1 VVRVIDR
8 LNIGGPA
15 KHVVW
20 LTDGLSDN
28 DFETTLITGVVA
40 PGEGDMTYFARERE
54 VEPIVIS
61 EMSRELG
68 LSDVLVIAKL
78 LRQFL
83 KLKPEII
90 HTHKAK
96 AGAAGRIAG
105 MIYKWLTP
113 SALWLRPRRCRI
125 VHTYHGHVFHSYYGR
140 LKTRLFILIER
151 VLART
156 CTDRIVVVSEQQR
169 REIGELF
176 RIGRREQFRVVP
188 LGIDFE
194 EILEDRGALRRECR
208 LADDEIA
215 IGIVGRL
222 CEVKNHAMLIEAAA
236 RASEGLNGNGG
247 RLRFLIIGDGHL
259 RTGIEKQARDLG
271 VAGQTLFMGF
281 REDATSLYAGL
292 DIAALTSLNEGTP
305 LTLIEAMCCGRAIAA
320 TEVGGVVDVMG
331 SRRSSRD
338 GFTIWDHGVTSP
350 SRDVEAFARGLR
362 FLVERPDLRREM
374 GERGREFVR
383 AKLSRERLVGDIE
396 TLYRELLG
404 NKTRAATGVASRIV
418 TLSGKGN
425 SL

>member
-1 VVRVIDR
+1 
-8 LNIGGPA
+8 
-15 KHVVW
+15 
-20 LTDGLSDN
+20 
-28 DFETTLITGVVA
+28 
-40 PGEGDMTYFARERE
+40 
-54 VEPIVIS
+54 
-61 EMSRELG
+61 
-68 LSDVLVIAKL
+68 
-78 LRQFL
+78 
-83 KLKPEII
+83 
-90 HTHKAK
+90 
-96 AGAAGRIAG
+96 
-105 MIYKWLTP
+105 
-113 SALWLRPRRCRI
+113 
-125 VHTYHGHVFHSYYGR
+125 
-140 LKTRLFILIER
+140 
-151 VLART
+151 
-156 CTDRIVVVSEQQR
+156 
-169 REIGELF
+169 
-176 RIGRREQFRVVP
+176 VVP

-194 EILEDRGALRRECR
+194 EILEDRGALRRECGV
-208 LADDEIA
+208 ADDEIA

-236 RASEGLNGNGG
+236 RASQGLNGNGG

-305 LTLIEAMCCGRAIAA
+305 LTLIEAMCCGRAVAA

-338 GFTIWDHGVTSP
+338 GFTIWDHGVTAP

-383 AKLSRERLVGDIE
+383 AKLSRDRLVGDIE

-404 NKTRAATGVASRIV
+404 NKTRRRQGLPAQ
-418 TLSGKGN
+418 
-425 SL
+425 